1 MDRRTAFISSAL
13 ALAAV
18 GTATTA
24 SAGNKGGFKRTV
36 LYGTPKN
43 PQEFDK
49 YYFETHTPLVIAA
62 KGAARIEI
70 AKCSPLPDGSA
81 PPFYLIFEIW
91 FDSQGQM
98 DEVLGSSAWK
108 AVREDVKNFA
118 SGGVTAF
125 LSKIEM

>member
-49 YYFETHTPLVIAA
+49 YYWTKCWVQPLG
-62 KGAARIEI
+62 KPCE
-70 AKCSPLPDGSA
+70 K
-81 PPFYLIFEIW
+81 
-91 FDSQGQM
+91 
-98 DEVLGSSAWK
+98 
-108 AVREDVKNFA
+108 
-118 SGGVTAF
+118 T
-125 LSKIEM
+125 